1 MTGPALAETK
11 TLDPML
17 LENKEGRMRGRRESE
32 GKPEEKG
39 KGHAVKK
46 RRERRSA
53 GGRRGLILALSGPH
67 KTTRKTESG
76 SERDGGQKVVTEAAT
91 APTAPEKKVPIA
103 PRPGGG
109 WMSGRGRGREC
120 VCLCL

>member
-1 MTGPALAETK
+1 M
-11 TLDPML
+11 
-17 LENKEGRMRGRRESE
+17 
-32 GKPEEKG
+32 
-39 KGHAVKK
+39 KK

-91 APTAPEKKVPIA
+91 APTEREKSPNCSEA
-103 PRPGGG
+103 
-109 WMSGRGRGREC
+109 GRGLDVRPWPWARVRVPVLVTVGQSDTRAN
-120 VCLCL
+120 LR